1 MAPSNRSSLKR
12 AVVKKARRSRVF
24 RWIFSSMIVVGLLAA
39 IGFAG
44 FLAWLI
50 HESPSVD
57 TLKDYRPSTTT
68 QVYSDRNELIDSFF
82 AEDRRVVPIAE
93 IPDVVI
99 KAFVAGEDARFF
111 QHEGLDLIGI
121 FRAFVK
127 NMIAGE
133 IVQGGSTITQQVARS
148 LYLSPERTFTRKIRE
163 AILAYR
169 IDRYLKKQEILE
181 LYLNH
186 IYLGHGAYGIEAA
199 SQSYFG
205 KSARSLTL
213 PEAAMLAGLP
223 KAPSRFSPY
232 VNMERARQRQ
242 GYVLTRMQEDGYITP
257 AAKDRA
263 LKEPVKLISS
273 KPREKVAPYFTENVR
288 RYILE
293 KYGSDAL
300 YREGLEVYTTIN
312 VEMQRAANEAVE
324 RGIRE
329 METREK
335 FTAGELQGALLCMDA
350 RTGEIKAMVGGR
362 DYKKSEFNRAT
373 QARRRPGSS
382 FKPFVY
388 TAAFDKGMTPATVI
402 LDSPV
407 IFNDSTRGE
416 WKPQNFEH
424 KFFGPTTLRTA
435 LTFSRNVV
443 TVKLLQELGLAY
455 VIDYAHSMGIHSPL
469 TRDLTLALGTS
480 TVTLQEMVRGYGVL
494 ANGGKRVE
502 PYFIRKIVD
511 RNGHVLEE
519 QTAQVEQAIDPR
531 VAFLTTSVLQN
542 VVQEGTGERVK
553 AIGRPVAGKT
563 GTTDDYFDAWF
574 IGYTP
579 SLVAGVWVGFDA
591 EKTMGRSGVGGR
603 AAAPVWLY
611 FMERALKG
619 LPVEVFAAPEGVVFA
634 RIDPKTGLLANPG
647 TKDPVFESFLE
658 GTVPQEHAPP
668 SGDETAGEPVRP

>member
-1 MAPSNRSSLKR
+1 MKPGSRPSIKR
-12 AVVKKARRSRVF
+12 AVVRKARRSRVF
-24 RWIFSSMIVVGLLAA
+24 RRIFSSMIVVGLLAG
-39 IGFAG
+39 IGAAG
-44 FLAWLI
+44 LLAWLI
-50 HESPSVD
+50 HESPGVD

-68 QVYSDRNELIDSFF
+68 RVYSDRNELIDAFY
-82 AEDRRVVPIAE
+82 AEDRRVISIAE
-93 IPDVVI
+93 VPDVVI

-111 QHEGLDLIGI
+111 QHEGLDLVGI
-121 FRAFVK
+121 ARAFVK

-163 AILAYR
+163 AILAYK
-169 IDRYLKKQEILE
+169 IDRYLTKQEILE

-199 SQSYFG
+199 AQSYFG

-242 GYVLTRMQEDGYITP
+242 AYVLTRMQEDGYITP
-257 AAKDRA
+257 AARDQA
-263 LKEPVKLISS
+263 MKEPVKLISS
-273 KPREKVAPYFTENVR
+273 KPREKIAPYFTENVR

-312 VEMQRAANEAVE
+312 VEMQKAANEAVE
-324 RGIRE
+324 RGLKE

-335 FTAGELQGALLCMDA
+335 FTPGELQGALLCMDA

-362 DYKKSEFNRAT
+362 DYRKSEFNRAT
-373 QARRRPGSS
+373 QARRRPGSA

-388 TAAFDKGMTPATVI
+388 TAAFDKGLTPATVI
-402 LDSPV
+402 LDSPI
-407 IFNDSTRGE
+407 IFNDSARGE

-455 VIDYAHSMGIHSPL
+455 VIDYAHNMGIVSPL

-494 ANGGKRVE
+494 ASGGRRVE

-519 QTAQVEQAIDPR
+519 QAPQVEQAIDPR

-611 FMERALKG
+611 FMEQALKG
-619 LPVEVFAAPEGVVFA
+619 TPVEVFAAPEGVVFA
-634 RIDPKTGLLANPG
+634 RIDPKTGLLAGPW

-658 GTVPQEHAPP
+658 GTAPREHAPP
-668 SGDETAGEPVRP
+668 SSDEPGGDPVRP

>member
-1 MAPSNRSSLKR
+1 MTPGNRSSIKR
-12 AVVKKARRSRVF
+12 AVVKKARRSRGF
-24 RWIFSSMIVVGLLAA
+24 RWIFTSMIAVGIVAGMGA
-39 IGFAG
+39 AG

-68 QVYSDRNELIDSFF
+68 RIYSDRNELIDSFY
-82 AEDRRVVPIAE
+82 AEDRRVVAISE

-163 AILAYR
+163 AILAYK

-242 GYVLTRMQEDGYITP
+242 AYVLTRMQEDGYITQ
-257 AAKDRA
+257 AAKDKA
-263 LKEPVKLISS
+263 IKEPVKLISS
-273 KPREKVAPYFTENVR
+273 KPREKIAPYFTENVR

-300 YREGLEVYTTIN
+300 YREGLEVYTTIS
-312 VEMQRAANEAVE
+312 VEMQMAANEAVE
-324 RGIRE
+324 RGTRE

-335 FTAGELQGALLCMDA
+335 FAPGELQGALLCMDA

-402 LDSPV
+402 LDSPI

-455 VIDYAHSMGIHSPL
+455 VIDYAHNMGINSPL
-469 TRDLTLALGTS
+469 TRDLSLALGTS

-494 ANGGKRVE
+494 ANGGRRVE

-519 QTAQVEQAIDPR
+519 QAPQVEQAIDPR

-611 FMERALKG
+611 FMEQALKG
-619 LPVEVFAAPEGVVFA
+619 MPVEVFAAPEGVVFA
-634 RIDPKTGLLANPG
+634 RIDPRTGLLASPW

-658 GTVPQEHAPP
+658 GTAPKEFAPP
-668 SGDETAGEPVRP
+668 SSDEPAAEPVRP

>member
-1 MAPSNRSSLKR
+1 MKPNGRHSLKK
-12 AVVKKARRSRVF
+12 AIVKRARRSRIF
-24 RWIFSSMIVVGLLAA
+24 RRIFSAMILLGVLAFLGAAGLV
-39 IGFAG
+39 
-44 FLAWLI
+44 AWLV

-68 QVYSDRNELIDSFF
+68 RIYSDKNELVDSFY

-121 FRAFVK
+121 ARAFVK

-163 AILAYR
+163 AILAYK

-199 SQSYFG
+199 AQSYFG
-205 KSARSLTL
+205 KSTRSLTL
-213 PEAAMLAGLP
+213 AEAAILAGLP

-242 GYVLTRMQEDGYITP
+242 AYVLTRMQEDGYIT
-257 AAKDRA
+257 AADRDRA
-263 LKEPVKLISS
+263 LKEPVKLASS
-273 KPREKVAPYFTENVR
+273 KPREKIAPYFTENVR

-293 KYGSDAL
+293 KYGADAL

-312 VEMQRAANEAVE
+312 VEMQKAANEAVE
-324 RGIRE
+324 RGLKE

-335 FTAGELQGALLCMDA
+335 FQPGELQGSLLCMDV

-402 LDSPV
+402 LDSPI
-407 IFNDSTRGE
+407 IFNDAVRGE

-424 KFFGPTTLRTA
+424 KFFGPTTMRTA

-443 TVKLLQELGLAY
+443 TVKVLQEIGLAY
-455 VIDYAHSMGIHSPL
+455 AIDYAHNMGINSPL

-480 TVTLQEMVRGYGVL
+480 TVTLQEMIRGYGVL
-494 ANGGKRVE
+494 ANGGKRAE

-519 QTAQVEQAIDPR
+519 QAPQVEQAIDPR
-531 VAFLTTSVLQN
+531 IAFLTTSVLQN

-553 AIGRPVAGKT
+553 AIGRPVAAKT

-603 AAAPVWLY
+603 AAAPIWLY
-611 FMERALKG
+611 FMEQALKG
-619 LPVEVFAAPEGVVFA
+619 MPVEVFPAPEGVVFA

-658 GTVPQEHAPP
+658 GTAPKEYAPP
-668 SGDETAGEPVRP
+668 SSDDPASEPVRP

>member
-1 MAPSNRSSLKR
+1 MAPGKRPSIKR

-24 RWIFSSMIVVGLLAA
+24 RWIFTSMIAVGILACLGA
-39 IGFAG
+39 AG

-57 TLKDYRPSTTT
+57 TLRDYRPSTTT
-68 QVYSDRNELIDSFF
+68 RIFSDRNEFIDSFY

-93 IPDVVI
+93 VPDVVI
-99 KAFVAGEDARFF
+99 KAFVSGEDARFF

-148 LYLSPERTFTRKIRE
+148 IYLSPERTFTRKIRE

-205 KSARSLTL
+205 KSARDLTL

-242 GYVLTRMQEDGYITP
+242 AYVLTRMQEDGYITP
-257 AAKDRA
+257 AARDKAMR
-263 LKEPVKLISS
+263 EPVRLISS
-273 KPREKVAPYFTENVR
+273 KPREKIAPYFTENVR

-312 VEMQRAANEAVE
+312 VEMQKAANEAVE
-324 RGIRE
+324 RGLKE

-335 FTAGELQGALLCMDA
+335 FTPGELQGALLCMDA

-407 IFNDSTRGE
+407 IFDDSIRGE

-455 VIDYAHSMGIHSPL
+455 VIDYAHNMGINSPL
-469 TRDLTLALGTS
+469 TRDLSLALGTS
-480 TVTLQEMVRGYGVL
+480 TVTLHEMVRGYGVL
-494 ANGGKRVE
+494 ANGGRRVE

-519 QTAQVEQAIDPR
+519 QAPQVEQAIDPR

-611 FMERALKG
+611 FMEQALKG
-619 LPVEVFAAPEGVVFA
+619 TPVEVFAAPEGVVFA
-634 RIDPKTGLLANPG
+634 RIDPKTGLLANTW

-658 GTVPQEHAPP
+658 GTAPRDVSP
-668 SGDETAGEPVRP
+668 VTSEETADQIRP

>member
-1 MAPSNRSSLKR
+1 MKPSNRPSLKR

-24 RWIFSSMIVVGLLAA
+24 RWIFSSMIVVGLLAGVCA
-39 IGFAG
+39 AG

-68 QVYSDRNELIDSFF
+68 RIYSDRNEVIDSFY

-93 IPDVVI
+93 VPDVVI

-163 AILAYR
+163 AILAYK

-199 SQSYFG
+199 AQSYFG

-242 GYVLTRMQEDGYITP
+242 AYVLTRMQEDGYITP
-257 AAKDRA
+257 AAKDKAIR
-263 LKEPVKLISS
+263 EPVKLISS
-273 KPREKVAPYFTENVR
+273 KPREKIAPYFTENVR

-312 VEMQRAANEAVE
+312 VEMQKAANEAVE
-324 RGIRE
+324 RGIKE

-335 FTAGELQGALLCMDA
+335 FTPGELQGALLCMDA

-402 LDSPV
+402 LDSPI
-407 IFNDSTRGE
+407 IFNDSARGE

-455 VIDYAHSMGIHSPL
+455 AIDYAHNMGINSPL

-494 ANGGKRVE
+494 ANGGRRVE

-611 FMERALKG
+611 FMEQALKG
-619 LPVEVFAAPEGVVFA
+619 MPVEVFAAPEGVVFA
-634 RIDPKTGLLANPG
+634 RIDPRTGLLANPG

-658 GTVPQEHAPP
+658 GTAPREVSP
-668 SGDETAGEPVRP
+668 ATGEETPEGVRP

>member
-1 MAPSNRSSLKR
+1 MKR
-12 AVVKKARRSRVF
+12 AIVRRARRSRVF
-24 RWIFSSMIVVGLLAA
+24 RRIFTSMIVVGLLAGVGA
-39 IGFAG
+39 AG
-44 FLAWLI
+44 LIAWLI

-68 QVYSDRNELIDSFF
+68 RIYSDRGDLIDSFY
-82 AEDRRVVPIAE
+82 AEDRRVIPIAE

-111 QHEGLDLIGI
+111 QHEGLDLVGI

-163 AILAYR
+163 AILAYK

-205 KSARSLTL
+205 KSARTLTL

-242 GYVLTRMQEDGYITP
+242 AYVLTRMQEEGYISQ

-263 LKEPVKLISS
+263 MQEPVRLISS
-273 KPREKVAPYFTENVR
+273 KPREKIAPYFTENVR

-300 YREGLEVYTTIN
+300 YREGLEVHTTLS
-312 VEMQRAANEAVE
+312 VEMQKAANEAVE
-324 RGIRE
+324 RGLRE

-335 FTAGELQGALLCMDA
+335 FTPGELQGALLCMDA

-407 IFNDSTRGE
+407 IFNDAVRGE

-455 VIDYAHSMGIHSPL
+455 VIDYAHNMGIQSPL

-494 ANGGKRVE
+494 ANGGRRVE

-519 QTAQVEQAIDPR
+519 HAPQVEPAIDPR

-563 GTTDDYFDAWF
+563 GTTDDYVDAWF

-611 FMERALKG
+611 FMEQALKG
-619 LPVEVFAAPEGVVFA
+619 MPVEVFAAPEGVVFA
-634 RIDPKTGLLANPG
+634 RIDPRTGLLAGPG

-658 GTVPQEHAPP
+658 GTAPREYAPDAGGETP
-668 SGDETAGEPVRP
+668 SEPVRP

>member
-1 MAPSNRSSLKR
+1 MKPNNRSSLKKVIVR
-12 AVVKKARRSRVF
+12 RARRSRIF
-24 RWIFSSMIVVGLLAA
+24 RRIFTAMIVLGLLAFLGA
-39 IGFAG
+39 VG
-44 FLAWLI
+44 FLAYLV

-68 QVYSDRNELIDSFF
+68 RIYSDKNELVDSFF
-82 AEDRRVVPIAE
+82 AEDRQVIAIAE
-93 IPDVVI
+93 VPDVVI

-111 QHEGLDLIGI
+111 QHEGLDLVGI
-121 FRAFVK
+121 LRAFVK

-148 LYLSPERTFTRKIRE
+148 LYLSPERTFIRKIRE
-163 AILAYR
+163 AILAWK
-169 IDRYLKKQEILE
+169 IDRYLKKHEILE

-205 KSARSLTL
+205 KSTRSLTL
-213 PEAAMLAGLP
+213 AEAAMLAGLP

-242 GYVLTRMQEDGYITP
+242 AYVLTRMQEDGYITQ
-257 AAKDRA
+257 AARDKA
-263 LKEPVKLISS
+263 LQEPVKLISS
-273 KPREKVAPYFTENVR
+273 KPREKIAPYFTENVR

-293 KYGSDAL
+293 KYGADAL

-312 VEMQRAANEAVE
+312 VEMQKAANDAVE
-324 RGIRE
+324 RGLKE

-335 FTAGELQGALLCMDA
+335 FQAGELQGALLCMDV

-388 TAAFDKGMTPATVI
+388 TAAFDKGMTPASVI
-402 LDSPV
+402 IDSPV
-407 IFNDSTRGE
+407 IFNDAVRGE

-443 TVKLLQELGLAY
+443 TVKVLQEIGLAY
-455 VIDYAHSMGIHSPL
+455 AIDYAHNMGINSPL

-480 TVTLQEMVRGYGVL
+480 TVTLQEMIRGYGVL
-494 ANGGKRVE
+494 ANSGRRVE

-511 RNGHVLEE
+511 RRGHVLEE
-519 QTAQVEQAIDPR
+519 QAPQVEQAIDPR
-531 VAFLTTSVLQN
+531 IAFLTTSVLQN

-574 IGYTP
+574 IGYSP

-603 AAAPVWLY
+603 AAAPIWLY
-611 FMERALKG
+611 FMEQALAGK
-619 LPVEVFAAPEGVVFA
+619 PVEAFTAPEGVVFA
-634 RIDPKTGLLANPG
+634 RIDPKTGLLAGPG
-647 TKDPVFESFLE
+647 TKDSVFESFLE
-658 GTVPQEHAPP
+658 GTAPKEYAP
-668 SGDETAGEPVRP
+668 STSEDAGEGVKP

>member
-1 MAPSNRSSLKR
+1 
-12 AVVKKARRSRVF
+12 
-24 RWIFSSMIVVGLLAA
+24 MIVVGIFAG
-39 IGFAG
+39 IGATG

-68 QVYSDRNELIDSFF
+68 RIYSDKNELIDSFY

-163 AILAYR
+163 AILAYK

-213 PEAAMLAGLP
+213 PEAAVLAGLP

-242 GYVLTRMQEDGYITP
+242 AYVLTRMQEDGYITP
-257 AAKDRA
+257 AAKDKA
-263 LKEPVKLISS
+263 IKEPVKLISS
-273 KPREKVAPYFTENVR
+273 KPREKIAPYFTENVR

-300 YREGLEVYTTIN
+300 YREGLEVYTTISA
-312 VEMQRAANEAVE
+312 EMQRAANEAVE

-335 FTAGELQGALLCMDA
+335 FTPGELQGALLCMDA
-350 RTGEIKAMVGGR
+350 RTGEVKALVGGR

-402 LDSPV
+402 LDSPI

-455 VIDYAHSMGIHSPL
+455 VIDYAHNMGINSPL

-494 ANGGKRVE
+494 ANGGRRAE

-519 QTAQVEQAIDPR
+519 QAPQVEQAIDPR

-611 FMERALKG
+611 FMEQALKG

-634 RIDPKTGLLANPG
+634 RIDPRTGLLANPW
-647 TKDPVFESFLE
+647 TKDSVFEGFLE
-658 GTVPQEHAPP
+658 GTAPKEVSP
-668 SGDETAGEPVRP
+668 STGEEAAEPIRP